1 MTTLQSYTVDHRE
14 LLAAA
19 TRATGLADLIAV
31 NLDDFQNSLLRY
43 SQRGPVLPLNGLLIR
58 DWDRDFKHYWPGV
71 KFGIRTY
78 RIADLTYVRV
88 VAPALDH
95 DSNAVYDFFAVR
107 RADYRAL
114 YRWARWCQAQ
124 SNPPG
129 PPPVIK
135 SDTLAALL
143 RNTVEYLDSENLK
156 EIKSFGGRPKRGL
169 LLTGPPGNG
178 KTSACRWIWQQ
189 CQARGLEYRIV
200 SPDDFRSARQSAC
213 ASSAVK
219 NLFKVGTSGVV
230 FFDDLDLALRN
241 RAKTENPEDQAVFLS
256 ALDGIE
262 SNSGV
267 VYVFTTNLS
276 PELIDPAFLRP
287 GRIDAILHF
296 PKPTADLRRELIGR
310 WHATLIAALDVD
322 RAIRDTDGF
331 SFAEVEEVKNQLVL
345 RYTETRQWDWRW
357 AIDQYHSNRQDVST
371 FVNPRSVGFAAAA
384 IESNTDSIPSVA
396 KGEGPG

>member
-1 MTTLQSYTVDHRE
+1 MTTLQSYSADHRE

-19 TRATGLADLIAV
+19 ARATGLADLLAV
-31 NLDDFQNSLLRY
+31 NLDEFQTPLLRY
-43 SQRGPVLPLNGLLIR
+43 SKRGPVLPLNGVLIR
-58 DWDRDFKHYWPGV
+58 DWDRDFKYHWPGV
-71 KFGIRTY
+71 KYGIRTY
-78 RIADLTYVRV
+78 RILDLTYVRV
-88 VAPALDH
+88 VAPSLDH
-95 DSNAVYDFFAVR
+95 DSSAVYDFFAVQR
-107 RADYRAL
+107 SDYRSL
-114 YRWARWCQAQ
+114 YRWARWCKAQ

-135 SDTLAALL
+135 ADTLAALL

-200 SPDDFRSARQSAC
+200 SPDDFRSARHSAC

-219 NLFKVGTSGVV
+219 QLFQVGTAGVV
-230 FFDDLDLALRN
+230 FFDDLDMALRN

-262 SNSGV
+262 VNTGV

-296 PKPTADLRRELIGR
+296 PKPSAELRRELIGR
-310 WHATLIAALDVD
+310 WNTNLTAGIDIE
-322 RAIRDTDGF
+322 RAIRETDGF

-357 AIDQYHSNRQDVST
+357 AIEQYHANRQEVAT
-371 FVNPRSVGFAAAA
+371 FVNTRAVGFAPAKFDQV
-384 IESNTDSIPSVA
+384 TDAMPSVA
-396 KGEGPG
+396 KGDGSG